1 MLIQK
6 RRPLR
11 GTRRDLVLST
21 IDAMACSVMVG
32 CGETYLPAF
41 AVAVGLGPVAA
52 GLIATVPML
61 VGATLQL
68 LAPTIVA
75 RIGSNRRWVVGCTAL
90 QAASYAPLVWYAV
103 RGHIEFWELFLAAC
117 GYWSAGMASL
127 GAWMVWMGALVPARV
142 RAAFFTQRTR
152 LVLVGIIAG
161 LGFGWLV
168 FRVAEGSGGGTWA
181 FAVLFAVAGI
191 ARLIS
196 SVCMWACSERGFGGA
211 SREAVV
217 DASVTA
223 ATGVFR
229 TLRGIL
235 QRPSAWLM
243 AYLACFA
250 FGSQFAVPYFTPY
263 LLEESG
269 VSYAAFVVVTAMG
282 FVARLAFLP
291 TIGRLASRHGPPR
304 LLRAA
309 SLALLPIP
317 LLWLV
322 STNAFYLGGVQFI
335 AGTCWAAHE
344 LSVTLLM
351 FEAVRDRERMAV
363 TTLNAWFVAVA
374 TAAGAACGGLLLRV
388 CGETFH
394 AYAAVFAMSVALRLA
409 CLPLVRGIGGGNEAK
424 HALPRRR

>member
-1 MLIQK
+1 MSLP
-6 RRPLR
+6 RSAR
-11 GTRRDLVLST
+11 GTRHDLILST
-21 IDAMACSVMVG
+21 IDGVACSVMVG
-32 CGETYLPAF
+32 CGETSLPAF

-68 LAPTIVA
+68 LAPPIVA
-75 RIGSNRRWVVGCTAL
+75 RIGSNRRWVACCTAL
-90 QAASYAPLVWYAV
+90 QAASYAPLVWWAI
-103 RGHIEFWELFLAAC
+103 RGHAEFWEIFVAASL
-117 GYWSAGMASL
+117 YWSAGMASL
-127 GAWMVWMGALVPARV
+127 AAWTVWIGTLVPPRV
-142 RAAFFTQRTR
+142 RTSFFTQRSR
-152 LVLVGIIAG
+152 LCLVGIIAG

-168 FRVAEGSGGGTWA
+168 FRVAEGFGGGTGT

-196 SVCMWACSERGFGGA
+196 AGCMSGSSERGFGKACHEVACEA
-211 SREAVV
+211 SAV
-217 DASVTA
+217 APPNS
-223 ATGVFR
+223 FLK
-229 TLRGIL
+229 LRGII

-263 LLEESG
+263 LLEASG
-269 VSYAAFVVVTAMG
+269 VSYSLYVAVTAMG

-304 LLRAA
+304 LLQTA

-317 LLWLV
+317 LFWLV

-335 AGTCWAAHE
+335 AGSCWAAHE
-344 LSVTLLM
+344 LAVMLLM

-363 TTLNAWFVAVA
+363 TTLNAWLVAVA
-374 TAAGAACGGLLLRV
+374 TAAGAACGGLLLQV
-388 CGETFH
+388 CGETLH
-394 AYAAVFAMSVALRLA
+394 AYAAVFAVSALLRLA
-409 CLPLVRGIGGGNEAK
+409 CLPLLRGIGGGNEAK
-424 HALPRRR
+424 HALPGRR